1 MSWCLQC
8 TYIEID
14 QAAETLAVVLSKPAW
29 MWGAEMGAN
38 SVRWGQNITVIAR
51 YCSLGQ

>member
-8 TYIEID
+8 TFIEID
-14 QAAETLAVVLSKPAW
+14 QAAGTLAVVLSKPAW

-38 SVRWGQNITVIAR
+38 SVRWGAEYYR